1 MIFYEMKLNAL
12 VPICN
17 IVKSV
22 VFYMELFFQ
31 FVIDDMS
38 CNAENMSKAGFYFC
52 GTTKEFIT

>member
-1 MIFYEMKLNAL
+1 MIFYELKLNAL
-12 VPICN
+12 VPIYN
-17 IVKSV
+17 TVKSV
-22 VFYMELFFQ
+22 LYMELFFQ